1 MAPLKEGSFHSRR
14 AVVGDLQKGLITFH
28 FSKNLFSFSKWVLE

>member
-14 AVVGDLQKGLITFH
+14 AVVGDLN
-28 FSKNLFSFSKWVLE
+28 KN